1 MSELYN
7 FASGPIRADHTKDHM
22 GLITWADAPE
32 GKIKKSDVTV
42 AKRKK
47 EGIFCEDSVVQ
58 RLMKAE
64 W

>member
-1 MSELYN
+1 MAICGWTVIKKMLHLWN
-7 FASGPIRADHTKDHM
+7 
-22 GLITWADAPE
+22 TWADAPE